1 MGAGEAHGRGRAGS
15 VCDGDEFESQRMM
28 KSLPGRMAK
37 REAELALAGA
47 HCVKMPRGEM
57 TLLVQGTV
65 CCPVSSELQ
74 VQGRKA

>member
-1 MGAGEAHGRGRAGS
+1 MEAHGRGRAGS
-15 VCDGDEFESQRMM
+15 IWDGDESESQRMLQ
-28 KSLPGRMAK
+28 SLPGRMAE

-57 TLLVQGTV
+57 TLPVQGTV

-74 VQGRKA
+74 VQGGEA